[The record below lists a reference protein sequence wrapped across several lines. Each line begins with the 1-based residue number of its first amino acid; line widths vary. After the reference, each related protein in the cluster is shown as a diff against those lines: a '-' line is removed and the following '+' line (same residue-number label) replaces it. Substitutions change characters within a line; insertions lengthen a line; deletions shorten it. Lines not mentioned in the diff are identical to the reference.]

1 MIARVLRADVGS
13 ARVDE
18 VVEAYR
24 TNLRPIHEGAAGLL
38 RHFVLVD
45 RDAGRIVFIGIW
57 ESLDA
62 VQAVA
67 ADLEPARQRL
77 WSAFGTPPELEVYEV
92 ADEISSSG

>member
-13 ARVDE
+13 ARIDE

-24 TNLRPIHEGAAGLL
+24 TNVRPIHERADGLD
-38 RHFVLVD
+38 HHYVLVD
-45 RDAGRIVFIGIW
+45 RDAGRVVIIGVW
-57 ESLDA
+57 ESIDA

-77 WSAFGTPPELEVYEV
+77 WSAFGSTPELEVYEV
-92 ADEISSSG
+92 ADEIVK

>member
-18 VVEAYR
+18 VVAAYR
-24 TNLRPIHEGAAGLL
+24 THVRPIHERVAGL
-38 RHFVLVD
+38 RHHYVLAN
-45 RDAGRIVFIGIW
+45 RDGGRIAIIGVW

-77 WSAFGTPPELEVYEV
+77 WSAFGTPPELDVYEV
-92 ADEISSSG
+92 ADEIAR

>member
-18 VVEAYR
+18 VVAAYR
-24 TNLRPIHEGAAGLL
+24 THVRPIHERAAGL
-38 RHFVLVD
+38 RHHYVLAD
-45 RDAGRIVFIGIW
+45 RDVGRIVIIGVW

-67 ADLEPARQRL
+67 ADLEPARERL

-92 ADEISSSG
+92 ADEIGR